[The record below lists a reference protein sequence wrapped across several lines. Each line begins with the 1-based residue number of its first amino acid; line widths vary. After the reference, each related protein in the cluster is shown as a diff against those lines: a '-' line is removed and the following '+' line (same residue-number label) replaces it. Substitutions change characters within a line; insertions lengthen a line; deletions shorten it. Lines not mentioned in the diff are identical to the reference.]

1 MAGELKR
8 LVDTTRFEWMEDVEK
23 SFRFSEFRKG
33 LEWFSQVQCPG
44 CLNAGGAPC
53 KNRPCAT
60 GKGLKSC
67 LLCGDYMTCKNTEY
81 HRETYPFV
89 TDHHRRVKEVGLDR
103 HLEEEEERAKA
114 GVSIMS
120 HLERKCCKVVRLE

>member
-23 SFRFSEFRKG
+23 SFRFIEFRRG
-33 LEWFSQVQCPG
+33 LEWFSQKGCPG
-44 CLNAGGAPC
+44 CHSVGGAPC

-60 GKGLKSC
+60 EKKLRSC
-67 LLCGDYMTCKNTEY
+67 LLCGDYLTCKHTKY
-81 HRETYPFV
+81 HCETYPFV
-89 TDHHRRVKEVGLDR
+89 ADHYKRVAEVGLDR

-120 HLERKCCKVVRLE
+120 HLERKCCKAVKL